1 MMSAP
6 VLTLP
11 DRANVEFL
19 KKEARDLHKAFRA
32 GAADAIDRI
41 VTFLPRAIN
50 LSMKASTDELTAFD
64 LSRQE
69 TQHALAC
76 SYGCGKWEELLDT
89 VRVQNLDALDSL
101 SDRSVQIALREVDQQ
116 DLVRVLPTLSDASVA
131 RFYHNMSEQVQVLI
145 KAEVRSLGAV
155 DSEEVAQS
163 KARVRETL
171 VELGRQGWMK
181 WEDPDTD
188 RSGPPLVDLLSE
200 ERFVH
205 MGKPLLQVSE
215 PELSKTFF
223 QIAEQ
228 ARWAGILSLQPLV
241 SATPTLLT
249 EALQY
254 IVDGTEPD
262 LVQDLVETR
271 GATILRH
278 RTVRG
283 QMAIEGWM
291 SIQSLDNPAI
301 VRIKLETYFRDT
313 LSKLVASEGRV
324 VLDDL
329 VARLRDSPLMSM
341 SDEDWAEFYVELA
354 IIARRDGIGALEPLV
369 AVVDDEVLSTGLK
382 ATIMDR
388 LSAAQIL
395 AVMKDSVQ
403 DLRVRLKRREA
414 MVLAGSLGIQMG
426 HKPQDL
432 VEVARTAAVESGQ
445 RIHDAGYPR
454 PTA

>member
-1 MMSAP
+1 
-6 VLTLP
+6 
-11 DRANVEFL
+11 
-19 KKEARDLHKAFRA
+19 
-32 GAADAIDRI
+32 
-41 VTFLPRAIN
+41 
-50 LSMKASTDELTAFD
+50 
-64 LSRQE
+64 
-69 TQHALAC
+69 
-76 SYGCGKWEELLDT
+76 
-89 VRVQNLDALDSL
+89 
-101 SDRSVQIALREVDQQ
+101 
-116 DLVRVLPTLSDASVA
+116 
-131 RFYHNMSEQVQVLI
+131 
-145 KAEVRSLGAV
+145 
-155 DSEEVAQS
+155 
-163 KARVRETL
+163 
-171 VELGRQGWMK
+171 
-181 WEDPDTD
+181 
-188 RSGPPLVDLLSE
+188 
-200 ERFVH
+200 
-205 MGKPLLQVSE
+205 
-215 PELSKTFF
+215 
-223 QIAEQ
+223 
-228 ARWAGILSLQPLV
+228 
-241 SATPTLLT
+241 
-249 EALQY
+249 
-254 IVDGTEPD
+254 
-262 LVQDLVETR
+262 
-271 GATILRH
+271 
-278 RTVRG
+278 
-283 QMAIEGWM
+283 M

-301 VRIKLETYFRDT
+301 VCIKLETYFRDT